1 MSNRM
6 RSETC
11 NKQWRIST
19 EIKMLKRLR

>member
-11 NKQWRIST
+11 NKQWRISS
-19 EIKMLKRLR
+19 EIKMLERLR